1 MEEKMVILEHCH
13 LTFEK
18 KIDILE
24 KEAKDCYK
32 VSNNQRVYIKESLKK
47 EIEQIRKEA
56 TPISEILSNEDKQ
69 VVKRTI
75 KQLEKEGKIFEN
87 RLMPLVQGKSVKTE
101 DIKRVYEIAEELKK
115 DNDGRYKSVHS
126 LSKIYKVPQY
136 KINNAVSFNRLNQ
149 NSEGRISQFE
159 FENLYCED
167 QKKVSLEAVLDKLG
181 KKNKWVYS
189 TGFIKRIKDG
199 VRGKSIKGEY
209 VPAAITLNT
218 DKANTFYMADD
229 EFEIEK
235 YINNHFENMPIENYG
250 YLWSRLDEK
259 TKNILWYA
267 LGITPYEIN
276 AELQPALHQVMSILL
291 KSGKC
296 FEDWQAG
303 EVQLYLPDLSEKAIN
318 LFRRMDDYTKEVRA
332 GRKIINSR
340 MLQSGKDERKY
351 TEWQYMNLG
360 KALFDEEYIFA
371 SNMVER
377 AIEDSK
383 VAQALLYMAMNI
395 IAAWRNIDICRI
407 YLGFTIPEIQSTV
420 DEIKKS
426 KKVQENLSKIYLNF
440 SITYTEA
447 VRASKNKGELVFACP
462 IQFYCVMGM
471 YLTIAE
477 YHRLNENRETLLCRK
492 DFHKINIYE
501 DALGEEVYKKLFNDE
516 LFSNRQINKSMLQH
530 YVDMAKKLYKNIK
543 IKSLPEFL
551 GSYLRGHKMDYK
563 RGPKSIFHYINLS
576 TDDLNFDEITL
587 SLWLIGTLGLY
598 KSKVARIICDFL
610 DENRDWEITETA
622 ELISRLNID
631 PLVMEKKID
640 ILKTTNNQI
649 KNLERLPQNNE
660 ELINKEKFI
669 QALLLGVGERKEK
682 NVFCLFNV
690 IHGNGEH
697 ECKGQK
703 YCSGAPNEYGGLCQ
717 YAIYSYEYIFEL
729 IIRRRACIRKLKE
742 LDESYNKGL
751 RSEDIVN
758 QIKRNERVKDNLENT
773 IKNFMGNSEFPK
785 MLREDLY
792 QLYVESES
800 NDYSAL
806 PEG

>member
-1 MEEKMVILEHCH
+1 MEEKMVILEQCH

-24 KEAKDCYK
+24 KEAKGRYK
-32 VSNNQRVYIKESLKK
+32 VTNNQRVYIKESLKK
-47 EIEQIRKEA
+47 ELDQIRKEA
-56 TPISEILSNEDKQ
+56 KPISEILSNEDKQ

-75 KQLEKEGKIFEN
+75 KQLEKEGKIYEN
-87 RLMPLVQGKSVKTE
+87 RLLPLVQGKSVKTE
-101 DIKRVYEIAEELKK
+101 DLKRVYEIAEKLKK
-115 DNDGRYKSVHS
+115 DNEGRYKSVHS
-126 LSKIYKVPQY
+126 LSKIYKVPQH
-136 KINNAVSFNRLNQ
+136 KINNAVGFNRLNQ
-149 NSEGRISQFE
+149 NFEGKISQFE
-159 FENLYCED
+159 FENLYCDD
-167 QKKVSLEAVLDKLG
+167 QKKVSLEAVLDKLS

-189 TGFIKRIKDG
+189 TSFIKRIKDG
-199 VRGKSIKGEY
+199 VRERNIKGEY

-218 DKANTFYMADD
+218 DKTNTFYMVDD

-250 YLWSRLDEK
+250 YLWSHLDEK
-259 TKNILWYA
+259 TKNILRFA
-267 LGITPYEIN
+267 LGITPDEIN
-276 AELQPALHQVMSILL
+276 IELQPALHQVMSILL
-291 KSGKC
+291 KSGKS
-296 FEDWQAG
+296 FEDWQTG
-303 EVQLYLPDLSEKAIN
+303 DVQLYIPDLSEKAIR
-318 LFRRMDDYTKEVRA
+318 LFRKMDDYTKDARA

-360 KALFDEEYIFA
+360 RALFDEEYIFA

-377 AIEDSK
+377 AIDESK

-395 IAAWRNIDICRI
+395 IAAWRNTDICQI
-407 YLGFTIPEIQSTV
+407 NLGFTISEIQSII
-420 DEIKKS
+420 DEIKKT
-426 KKVQENLSKIYLNF
+426 KKVQENLSKIYLSF
-440 SITYTEA
+440 SITYSEA

-462 IQFYCVMGM
+462 IQFYSVMGM
-471 YLTIAE
+471 YLIIAE
-477 YHRLNENRETLLCRK
+477 YHRLNENRATLLCKK

-530 YVDMAKKLYKNIK
+530 YVEMTKKLYKNFK

-551 GSYLRGHKMDYK
+551 ATYLRGHKMDYE
-563 RGPKSIFHYINLS
+563 RGPKNIFHYINLS
-576 TDDLNFDEITL
+576 TDDLNFEEITL

-598 KSKVARIICDFL
+598 KSKVARIICDYL
-610 DENRDWEITETA
+610 DENREWKITETA

-631 PLVMEKKID
+631 PLKMEKKIG
-640 ILKTTNNQI
+640 ILKATSNQI

-660 ELINKEKFI
+660 ELVNKEKLI

-682 NVFCLFNV
+682 NVFCLYNV
-690 IHGNGEH
+690 IHGNGEY

-717 YAIYSYEYIFEL
+717 CAIYSYEYIFEL
-729 IIRRRACIRKLKE
+729 IIRHRSCIRKLKE
-742 LDESYNKGL
+742 LDESYKNGL

-758 QIKRNERVKDNLENT
+758 QIKRNKVVNDNLKKT
-773 IKNFMGNSEFPK
+773 IKSFIDNSEFPK
-785 MLREDLY
+785 LLKEDLV
-792 QLYVESES
+792 QLFVEGES